1 MLKRPLIIDCDPGI
15 DDAECLMMVQGSG
28 QFDIRGITAV
38 HGNVPLELTA
48 NNALFLSKL
57 YGIDC
62 PVYLG
67 AKDALIQRLTRA
79 EYVHGANGLI
89 GFDTTLP
96 EGAKFAEGHAWDFIW
111 EEAVKQNGELEIL
124 AVGPLTNL
132 AIAVMKYPELPKLVK
147 NLVIMG
153 GSVGSGNF
161 GVYSEYNIAQ
171 DPHACEI
178 VLQAGFPNFT
188 MVDWNA
194 CHMVHLTKEEWQ
206 PLLNLPETNKFAG
219 LAKAM
224 VEFEVVNKAKLLEQG
239 SSIFPTGDDHYTC
252 DPTAAAVL
260 IDPEIAQYVE
270 KYVFCDCVGEM
281 TAGQTVVDWLGF
293 APFKNVKI
301 PVAMDREKFVKIY
314 FDCVKSYDKE
324 EC

>member
-15 DDAECLMMVQGSG
+15 DDAECIMMVQGSG

-38 HGNVPLELTA
+38 HGNVPLSHTS
-48 NNALFLSKL
+48 NNALFLSKM

-67 AKDALIQRLTRA
+67 AKEAIIQRLSRA
-79 EYVHGANGLI
+79 EYVHGNNGLI

-96 EGAKFAEGHAWDFIW
+96 EGAEFSQGHAWDFIW

-124 AVGPLTNL
+124 AIGPLTNL
-132 AIAVMKYPELPKLVK
+132 AIAVMKHPELPKLVK

-153 GSVGSGNF
+153 GAAGSGNF

-178 VLQAGFPNFT
+178 VLQAGFPKFT
-188 MVDWNA
+188 MVDLNA
-194 CHMVHLTKEEWQ
+194 CRSVWLNGEEIEK
-206 PLLNLPETNKFAG
+206 LRNLPDTNRFAA
-219 LAKAM
+219 LAKRMLKHEDENKSNWQDDA
-224 VEFEVVNKAKLLEQG
+224 FVNEY
-239 SSIFPTGDDHYTC
+239 HYTC
-252 DPTAAAVL
+252 DPVAAAVL
-260 IDPEIAQYVE
+260 INEELGQYVE

-281 TAGQTVVDWLGF
+281 TQGQTVIDWLGF
-293 APFKNVKI
+293 APFKNVRI
-301 PVAMDREKFVKIY
+301 PVAMDRDGFAKLY
-314 FDCVKSYDKE
+314 FECVKSYDKE
-324 EC
+324 DC

>member
-15 DDAECLMMVQGSG
+15 DDAECIMMVQGSG

-38 HGNVPLELTA
+38 HGNVPLKRTSE
-48 NNALFLSKL
+48 NALFLTKL

-67 AKDALIQRLTRA
+67 AENAIIQRLSRA
-79 EYVHGANGLI
+79 EYVHGNNGLI

-96 EGAKFAEGHAWDFIW
+96 EDAEFAVGHAWDFIW

-124 AVGPLTNL
+124 AIGPLTNL

-153 GSVGSGNF
+153 GSAGSGNF

-178 VLQAGFPNFT
+178 VLQAGFPKFT
-188 MVDWNA
+188 MVDLNA
-194 CHMVHLTKEEWQ
+194 CHMVHLNEEEIDK
-206 PLLNLPETNKFAG
+206 LRNLPETNGFAE
-219 LAKAM
+219 LAKRMIKHEEA
-224 VEFEVVNKAKLLEQG
+224 NKSNWE
-239 SSIFPTGDDHYTC
+239 DDSFNADWHYTC
-252 DPTAAAVL
+252 DPVAAAVL
-260 IDPEIAQYVE
+260 IDEEIGQYVE

-281 TAGQTVVDWLGF
+281 TTGQTVIDWLGF
-293 APFKNVKI
+293 APFKNVRI
-301 PVAMDREKFVKIY
+301 PMALDRDKFAEIY
-314 FDCVKSYDKE
+314 FKCVKSYDKE

>member
-38 HGNVPLELTA
+38 HGNVPLELTSK
-48 NNALFLSKL
+48 NALFLSKL
-57 YGIDC
+57 YGMDC
-62 PVYLG
+62 PVYKG
-67 AKDALIQRLTRA
+67 AKEALIQRLTRA
-79 EYVHGANGLI
+79 EYVHGSNGLI
-89 GFDTTLP
+89 GFEYELP
-96 EGAKFAEGHAWDFIW
+96 EDAEFAEGHAWDFIW

-124 AVGPLTNL
+124 AIGPLTNL
-132 AIAVMKYPELPKLVK
+132 AIAVMKYPELPKLIK

-153 GSVGSGNF
+153 GSAGSGNF

-194 CHMVHLTKEEWQ
+194 CHMVHLTEEEWK
-206 PLLNLPETNKFAG
+206 PLLNLPETNKFAA
-219 LAKAM
+219 LAKRM
-224 VEFEVVNKAKLLEQG
+224 LEFEVVNKAKLREEG
-239 SSIFPTGDDHYTC
+239 TNIFPTGDDHYTC

-270 KYVFCDCVGEM
+270 KYAFCDCVGEM
-281 TAGQTVVDWLGF
+281 TRGQTVIDWLGF